1 MLIDVNRI
9 NKIYCSKKRVSGS
22 FIKKKI
28 TFQALRDIDMKIVPG
43 EFLGIIGPNGAGKS
57 TLIKIMSGI
66 LTPSSGRLTVNGI
79 IPYEERQKNAK
90 NIGVV
95 FGQRTQL
102 RWDIPVIDSLKL
114 NQKIYQIPQ
123 NQFDVNFT
131 ELVKAFDIE
140 NLLSVP
146 VRKLSLGQKM
156 KCEILASLLHNP
168 EIIYLDEPTIG
179 LDMISKRQIR
189 DFIKKMNKE
198 LGTTIVLTSHDMQD
212 IENLCDRLVII
223 NHGQIIFDG
232 SINDLKSKYLNSKEI
247 HVQFYEPIKQ
257 INLSSPTES
266 IRAEGT
272 QKLIIS
278 FKPTLCTSAQII
290 REVLDNYS
298 VADIQI
304 HEESIESIIEKIY
317 VKEDD

>member
-1 MLIDVNRI
+1 MIIEAEKI
-9 NKIYCSKKRVSGS
+9 NKSYTSKRKVKGS
-22 FIKKKI
+22 LRKEKVR
-28 TFQALRDIDMKIVPG
+28 FQALKDINLRIMSG
-43 EFLGIIGPNGAGKS
+43 EFVGIIGPNGAGKS

-66 LTPSSGRLTVNGI
+66 LTPSSGDLIVKGI
-79 IPYEERQKNAK
+79 KPYDERQKNAE
-90 NIGVV
+90 NISAV

-102 RWDIPVIDSLKL
+102 RWDIPVIDSMKL
-114 NQKIYQIPQ
+114 NRKIYQIPQ
-123 NQFDVNFT
+123 KQFDVNFT
-131 ELVKAFDIE
+131 KLVKAFDVE

-168 EIIYLDEPTIG
+168 KIIYLDEPTIG

-198 LGTTIVLTSHDMQD
+198 QGTTIVLTSHDMQD

-232 SINDLKSKYLNSKEI
+232 SINDLKSKYLNAKEI
-247 HVQFYEPIKQ
+247 HVQFYEPVNQ
-257 INLSSPTES
+257 MNLSLPIES

-278 FKPTLCTSAQII
+278 FNPTSCTSAQII

-317 VKEDD
+317 IKEDD

>member
-1 MLIDVNRI
+1 MTIEAKKI
-9 NKIYCSKKRVSGS
+9 NKSYISKRKVKGS
-22 FIKKKI
+22 LRKEKVR
-28 TFQALRDIDMKIVPG
+28 FQALKDINFRIAPG

-66 LTPSSGRLTVNGI
+66 LTPSSGRLTVNEI

-90 NIGVV
+90 YIGVV

-232 SINDLKSKYLNSKEI
+232 SIKDLKSKYMNSKEI
-247 HVQFYEPIKQ
+247 HVQFYEPVKQ
-257 INLSSPTES
+257 VNLSSPTES

-272 QKLIIS
+272 HKLIIS
-278 FKPTLCTSAQII
+278 FKPILCTSAQII

>member
-1 MLIDVNRI
+1 MTIEAKKI
-9 NKIYCSKKRVSGS
+9 NKSYISKRKVKGS
-22 FIKKKI
+22 LRKEKVR
-28 TFQALRDIDMKIVPG
+28 FQALKDINFRIAPG

-66 LTPSSGRLTVNGI
+66 LTPSSGRLTVNEI

-90 NIGVV
+90 YIGVV

-232 SINDLKSKYLNSKEI
+232 SIKDLKSKYMNSKEI
-247 HVQFYEPIKQ
+247 HVQFYEPVKQ
-257 INLSSPTES
+257 VNLSSPTES

-272 QKLIIS
+272 HKLIIS
-278 FKPTLCTSAQII
+278 FKPILCTSAQII

-304 HEESIESIIEKIY
+304 HEESIESIIEKI
-317 VKEDD
+317 